1 MSQLPTNVLILL
13 HGIGDS
19 DLPFKT
25 FAEKLQLPET
35 ACLSVRAP
43 TPLPFDLGGFQWGDY
58 ILIDEATGEMD
69 YDSGFTKSTPLLL
82 EKLIRQC
89 LIEKCGYRSREV
101 LLFGFGQGGMVA
113 LDVAARFE
121 HGTQQ
126 QQPSPL
132 TGGSLKMGLTDYKP
146 SNPTGDPRDGFES
159 QEELGGV
166 ISIGGHIPHT
176 TPSRKNGKYKSPILL
191 CKARSKS
198 AVKEHHIDGLRDMF
212 EYVQVVE
219 WKKAVDSM
227 PSSRDEMI
235 PIMEFFSRRLRSMK
249 GVPEGSVE
257 II

>member
-1 MSQLPTNVLILL
+1 
-13 HGIGDS
+13 
-19 DLPFKT
+19 
-25 FAEKLQLPET
+25 
-35 ACLSVRAP
+35 VRAP
-43 TPLPFDLGGFQWGDY
+43 TILPFDLGGFYWGDD
-58 ILIDEATGEMD
+58 ILIDEITGEMD

-89 LIEKCGYRSREV
+89 LVEKCGYRPREV

-121 HGTQQ
+121 HDTQQ
-126 QQPSPL
+126 QKPSKAFKPSPL
-132 TGGSLKMGLTDYKP
+132 TGGSLKMDPTDHKP
-146 SNPTGDPRDGFES
+146 SNATEEPRDGFDS

-166 ISIGGHIPHT
+166 VSVGGHVPHT
-176 TPSRKNGKYKSPILL
+176 TPPCKNGKYKSPILL

-198 AVKEHHIDGLRDMF
+198 AVKEHHIDRLRDLF
-212 EYVQVVE
+212 QYVQVVE
-219 WKKAVDSM
+219 WKKAGDSM
-227 PSSRDEMI
+227 PGSREEMT